1 MLLLWLSWAACVP
14 SNPVDTALTPDT
26 AEAAGAPDP
35 FADFLVS
42 FEPGEGAGFGEELLP
57 GVVMGPPQG
66 AGPDAGSTD
75 VVSLGREGTITLGFN
90 DMEAIDGDGPDLL
103 VFENPFPGWLEAGIV
118 SASEDGETWFAWSCS
133 EDGDRAGCAGIQ
145 PVLAHPDNNV
155 SPLDPGTA
163 GGDAFDLADLGLA
176 RARYIRIQDTGSNDY
191 EGPSGGFDLDAVAI
205 VNGAPIEAD

>member
-1 MLLLWLSWAACVP
+1 MLLFWLPLVACV
-14 SNPVDTALTPDT
+14 SSRSIDTAIDT
-26 AEAAGAPDP
+26 DTGESTRAPDP

-42 FEPGEGAGFGEELLP
+42 FEPGEGAGFGQELLP
-57 GVVMGPPQG
+57 WVVMGPPQG
-66 AGPDAGSTD
+66 AGPDAGSAD

-90 DMEAIDGDGPDLL
+90 DIEAIDGEGPDLL
-103 VFENPFPGWLEAGIV
+103 VFENPFPGWLETGIV

-133 EDGDRAGCAGIQ
+133 DGEDRAGCAGLQ

-191 EGPSGGFDLDAVAI
+191 AAPAGGFDLDAVAI